1 MPAKW
6 TLSLILLLTGFA
18 AGYLVGLRT
27 GEKTESPTQKVETV
41 DRSTPTQEKLTI
53 AKKDPVEVSPE
64 GPDKSQEVETSAS
77 EVVQNLR
84 VPRRSQLQDSYLLL
98 EEEQNLVGIV
108 DLILALI
115 RQRRFPEADQLIEST
130 LEGLN
135 GGKLNSPLWKNSSNP
150 SFMAIRYCQNTENL
164 RSVMEYALYLSRL
177 GSPPELLADL
187 REEVLMGDIATTF
200 LGLNDGSADDLTADL
215 IPYYRDR
222 IENWDRTTWTN
233 RSVIHSLGLI
243 PTEESAILI
252 ADLKDWTSSNMKL
265 ELIQALANN
274 GSTIA
279 VEVMTTWLA
288 EERNPRFK
296 LALED
301 ALRLLGQ

>member
-1 MPAKW
+1 MPARW
-6 TLSLILLLTGFA
+6 TLSLVLLLTGFA

-27 GEKTESPTQKVETV
+27 GENTENPAQKVEPV
-41 DRSTPTQEKLTI
+41 DRRTPSQEKLAI
-53 AKKDPVEVSPE
+53 AKKDPVELSPE
-64 GPDKSQEVETSAS
+64 GPEESQEVETGTL
-77 EVVQNLR
+77 EVTQNLLA
-84 VPRRSQLQDSYLLL
+84 PRRSQLQDSYQLL

-115 RQRRFPEADQLIEST
+115 HQRRFPEVDQLMEST

-150 SFMAIRYCQNTENL
+150 SFMVIRYCQNTENL
-164 RSVMEYALYLSRL
+164 RSVMEYALYLSKL
-177 GSPPELLADL
+177 NTPPELLADL
-187 REEVLMGDIATTF
+187 REEVLLGEIATMF

-222 IENWDRTTWTN
+222 IENWDRTIWTN

-252 ADLKDWTSSNMKL
+252 ADLKDWTSSNLKL

-279 VEVMTTWLA
+279 MEVMTTWLA

>member
-1 MPAKW
+1 MPARW
-6 TLSLILLLTGFA
+6 TLSLVLLLTGFA
-18 AGYLVGLRT
+18 AGYLIGFRT
-27 GEKTESPTQKVETV
+27 GENNESPAQKVEPI
-41 DRSTPTQEKLTI
+41 DRATPSQGKLTI
-53 AKKDPVEVSPE
+53 AKNGPVEVSLDSPE
-64 GPDKSQEVETSAS
+64 NSREVETSAS
-77 EVVQNLR
+77 EVEQNLGA
-84 VPRRSQLQDSYLLL
+84 PRRSQLQDSYQLW
-98 EEEQNLVGIV
+98 EEDQNLVGIV

-115 RQRRFPEADQLIEST
+115 HQRRFSEADQMMEST

-150 SFMAIRYCQNTENL
+150 SFMVIRYCQNTENL

-252 ADLKDWTSSNMKL
+252 ADLKDWTSSNLKL

-274 GSTIA
+274 GSSIA

>member
-1 MPAKW
+1 MPARW
-6 TLSLILLLTGFA
+6 TLSLVLLLTGFA

-27 GEKTESPTQKVETV
+27 GENTESPVQKIEPVG
-41 DRSTPTQEKLTI
+41 RATPSQEKLAI
-53 AKKDPVEVSPE
+53 AKKDPVELSPE
-64 GPDKSQEVETSAS
+64 GPEESQEVETGTS
-77 EVVQNLR
+77 EVTQNLLA
-84 VPRRSQLQDSYLLL
+84 PRRSQLQDSYQLL

-115 RQRRFPEADQLIEST
+115 HQRRFPEVDQLMEST

-150 SFMAIRYCQNTENL
+150 SFMVIRYCQNTENL
-164 RSVMEYALYLSRL
+164 RSVMEYALYLSKL
-177 GSPPELLADL
+177 NTPPELLADL
-187 REEVLMGDIATTF
+187 REEVLLGEIATMF

-222 IENWDRTTWTN
+222 IENWDRTIWTN

-252 ADLKDWTSSNMKL
+252 DDLKDWTSSNLKL

-279 VEVMTTWLA
+279 MEVMTTWLA

>member
-1 MPAKW
+1 MTARR
-6 TLSLILLLTGFA
+6 TLSLVLLLTGFA
-18 AGYLVGLRT
+18 AGYLIGLRT
-27 GEKTESPTQKVETV
+27 GENTESPAQKIEPA
-41 DRSTPTQEKLTI
+41 DRATPSQEKLNI
-53 AKKDPVEVSPE
+53 AKNDSVEVSPE

-77 EVVQNLR
+77 EVAQNLPA
-84 VPRRSQLQDSYLLL
+84 PRRSQLQDSYLLL

-115 RQRRFPEADQLIEST
+115 HQRRFPEANQLMESA

-150 SFMAIRYCQNTENL
+150 SFMVIRYCQNTENL
-164 RSVMEYALYLSRL
+164 RSVMQYVLYLSKL
-177 GSPPELLADL
+177 NTLPELLADL
-187 REEVLMGDIATTF
+187 REEVLLGDTATMF

-215 IPYYRDR
+215 VPYYRDR

-243 PTEESAILI
+243 PTDESAILI
-252 ADLKDWTSSNMKL
+252 ADLKDWTSSNLKL

-274 GSTIA
+274 GSTVA
-279 VEVMTTWLA
+279 VEVMATWLS

>member
-1 MPAKW
+1 M
-6 TLSLILLLTGFA
+6 
-18 AGYLVGLRT
+18 
-27 GEKTESPTQKVETV
+27 
-41 DRSTPTQEKLTI
+41 
-53 AKKDPVEVSPE
+53 
-64 GPDKSQEVETSAS
+64 
-77 EVVQNLR
+77 
-84 VPRRSQLQDSYLLL
+84 
-98 EEEQNLVGIV
+98 
-108 DLILALI
+108 
-115 RQRRFPEADQLIEST
+115 EST

-150 SFMAIRYCQNTENL
+150 SFMVIRYCQNTENL
-164 RSVMEYALYLSRL
+164 RSVMEYALYLSKL
-177 GSPPELLADL
+177 NTPPELLADL
-187 REEVLMGDIATTF
+187 REEVLLGEIATMF

-222 IENWDRTTWTN
+222 IENWDRTIWTN

-252 ADLKDWTSSNMKL
+252 ADLKDWTSSNLKL

-274 GSTIA
+274 GSAIA

>member
-1 MPAKW
+1 MPTRW
-6 TLSLILLLTGFA
+6 TLSLVLLLTGFA
-18 AGYLVGLRT
+18 AGYLIGFRT
-27 GEKTESPTQKVETV
+27 GENNESPAQKVEPI
-41 DRSTPTQEKLTI
+41 DRATPSQGKLTI
-53 AKKDPVEVSPE
+53 AKNGPVEVSLDSPE
-64 GPDKSQEVETSAS
+64 NSQEVETSAS
-77 EVVQNLR
+77 EVEQNLGA
-84 VPRRSQLQDSYLLL
+84 PRRSQLQDSYQLL
-98 EEEQNLVGIV
+98 EEDQNLVGIV

-115 RQRRFPEADQLIEST
+115 HQRRFSEADQMMEST

-150 SFMAIRYCQNTENL
+150 SFMVIRYCQNTENL

-252 ADLKDWTSSNMKL
+252 ADLKDWTSSNLKL

-274 GSTIA
+274 GSSIA

>member
-1 MPAKW
+1 MPARW
-6 TLSLILLLTGFA
+6 TLSLVLLLAGFA
-18 AGYLVGLRT
+18 AGYLVGMRT
-27 GEKTESPTQKVETV
+27 GDDTESPVQKIEPVG
-41 DRSTPTQEKLTI
+41 RATPSQEKLAI
-53 AKKDPVEVSPE
+53 AKKDPVELSPE
-64 GPDKSQEVETSAS
+64 GPEESQEVETGTS
-77 EVVQNLR
+77 EVTQNLLA
-84 VPRRSQLQDSYLLL
+84 PRRSQLQDSYQLL

-115 RQRRFPEADQLIEST
+115 HQRRFPEVDQLMEST

-150 SFMAIRYCQNTENL
+150 SFMVIRYCQNTENL
-164 RSVMEYALYLSRL
+164 RSVMEYALYLSKL
-177 GSPPELLADL
+177 NTPPELLADL
-187 REEVLMGDIATTF
+187 REEVLLGEIATMF

-222 IENWDRTTWTN
+222 IENWDRTIWTN
-233 RSVIHSLGLI
+233 RSLIHSLGLI

-252 ADLKDWTSSNMKL
+252 ADLKDWTSSNLKL

-279 VEVMTTWLA
+279 MEVMTTWLA

>member
-1 MPAKW
+1 MPARW
-6 TLSLILLLTGFA
+6 TLSLVLLLTGFA

-27 GEKTESPTQKVETV
+27 GENTESPVQKIEPVG
-41 DRSTPTQEKLTI
+41 RATPSQEKLAI
-53 AKKDPVEVSPE
+53 AKKDPVELSPE
-64 GPDKSQEVETSAS
+64 GPEESQEVETGTS
-77 EVVQNLR
+77 EVTQNLLA
-84 VPRRSQLQDSYLLL
+84 PRRSQLQDSYQLL

-115 RQRRFPEADQLIEST
+115 HQRRFPEVDQLMEST

-150 SFMAIRYCQNTENL
+150 SFMVIRYCQNTENL
-164 RSVMEYALYLSRL
+164 RSVMEYALYLSKL
-177 GSPPELLADL
+177 NTPPELLADL
-187 REEVLMGDIATTF
+187 REEVLLGDIATTF

-222 IENWDRTTWTN
+222 IENWDRTIWTN

-252 ADLKDWTSSNMKL
+252 ADLKDWTSSNLKL

>member
-1 MPAKW
+1 MPTRW
-6 TLSLILLLTGFA
+6 TLSLVLLLTGFA
-18 AGYLVGLRT
+18 AGYLIGFRT
-27 GEKTESPTQKVETV
+27 GENNESPAQKVEPI
-41 DRSTPTQEKLTI
+41 DRATPSQGKLTI
-53 AKKDPVEVSPE
+53 AKNGPVEVSLDSPE
-64 GPDKSQEVETSAS
+64 NSREVETSAS
-77 EVVQNLR
+77 EVEQNLGA
-84 VPRRSQLQDSYLLL
+84 PRRSQLQDSYQLW
-98 EEEQNLVGIV
+98 EEDQNLVGIV

-115 RQRRFPEADQLIEST
+115 HQRRFSEADQMMEST

-150 SFMAIRYCQNTENL
+150 SFMVIRYCQNTENL

-252 ADLKDWTSSNMKL
+252 ADLKDWTSSNLKL

-274 GSTIA
+274 GSSIA

>member
-1 MPAKW
+1 MPARW
-6 TLSLILLLTGFA
+6 TLSLVLLLTGFA

-27 GEKTESPTQKVETV
+27 SENTESPAQKVEPV
-41 DRSTPTQEKLTI
+41 DRATPSQEKLAI
-53 AKKDPVEVSPE
+53 AKKDPVELSPE
-64 GPDKSQEVETSAS
+64 GPEESQEVETGTS
-77 EVVQNLR
+77 EVTQNLLA
-84 VPRRSQLQDSYLLL
+84 PRRSQLQDSYQLL

-115 RQRRFPEADQLIEST
+115 HQRRFPEVDQLMEST

-150 SFMAIRYCQNTENL
+150 SFMVIRFCQNTENL
-164 RSVMEYALYLSRL
+164 RSVMEYALYLSKL
-177 GSPPELLADL
+177 NTPPELLADL
-187 REEVLMGDIATTF
+187 REEVLLGEIATMF

-222 IENWDRTTWTN
+222 IENWDRTIWTN

-252 ADLKDWTSSNMKL
+252 ADLKDWTSSNLKL

-279 VEVMTTWLA
+279 MEVMTTWLA

>member
-1 MPAKW
+1 MPARW
-6 TLSLILLLTGFA
+6 TLSLVLLLTGFA

-27 GEKTESPTQKVETV
+27 GENTENPVQKIEPV
-41 DRSTPTQEKLTI
+41 DRRTPSQEKLAI
-53 AKKDPVEVSPE
+53 AKKDPVELSPE
-64 GPDKSQEVETSAS
+64 GPEESQEVETGTL
-77 EVVQNLR
+77 EVTQNLLA
-84 VPRRSQLQDSYLLL
+84 PRRSQLQDSYQLL

-115 RQRRFPEADQLIEST
+115 HQRRFPEVDQLMEST

-150 SFMAIRYCQNTENL
+150 SFMVIRYCQNTENL
-164 RSVMEYALYLSRL
+164 RSVMEYALYLSKL
-177 GSPPELLADL
+177 NTPPELLADL
-187 REEVLMGDIATTF
+187 REEVLLGEIATMF

-222 IENWDRTTWTN
+222 IENWDRTIWTN

-252 ADLKDWTSSNMKL
+252 ADLKDWTSSNLKL

-279 VEVMTTWLA
+279 MEVMTTWLA

>member
-1 MPAKW
+1 M
-6 TLSLILLLTGFA
+6 
-18 AGYLVGLRT
+18 
-27 GEKTESPTQKVETV
+27 
-41 DRSTPTQEKLTI
+41 
-53 AKKDPVEVSPE
+53 
-64 GPDKSQEVETSAS
+64 
-77 EVVQNLR
+77 
-84 VPRRSQLQDSYLLL
+84 
-98 EEEQNLVGIV
+98 
-108 DLILALI
+108 
-115 RQRRFPEADQLIEST
+115 
-130 LEGLN
+130 
-135 GGKLNSPLWKNSSNP
+135 
-150 SFMAIRYCQNTENL
+150 
-164 RSVMEYALYLSRL
+164 
-177 GSPPELLADL
+177 
-187 REEVLMGDIATTF
+187 F

-243 PTEESAILI
+243 PTDESAILI
-252 ADLKDWTSSNMKL
+252 ADLKDWTSSNLKL

-274 GSTIA
+274 GSSIA

>member
-1 MPAKW
+1 MPARW
-6 TLSLILLLTGFA
+6 TLSLVLLLTGFA

-27 GEKTESPTQKVETV
+27 GENTENPAQKVEPV
-41 DRSTPTQEKLTI
+41 DRRTPSQEKLTI
-53 AKKDPVEVSPE
+53 AKNDSVEVSPE
-64 GPDKSQEVETSAS
+64 GPEESQEVETGTS
-77 EVVQNLR
+77 EVTQNLLA
-84 VPRRSQLQDSYLLL
+84 PRRSQLQDSYQLL

-115 RQRRFPEADQLIEST
+115 HQRRFPEVDQLMEST

-150 SFMAIRYCQNTENL
+150 SFMVIRYCQNTENL
-164 RSVMEYALYLSRL
+164 RSVMEYALYLSKL
-177 GSPPELLADL
+177 NTPPELLADL
-187 REEVLMGDIATTF
+187 REEVLLGEIATMF
-200 LGLNDGSADDLTADL
+200 LGINDGSADDLTADL

-222 IENWDRTTWTN
+222 IENWDRTIWTN

-252 ADLKDWTSSNMKL
+252 ADLKDWTSSNLKL

-279 VEVMTTWLA
+279 MEVMTTWLA